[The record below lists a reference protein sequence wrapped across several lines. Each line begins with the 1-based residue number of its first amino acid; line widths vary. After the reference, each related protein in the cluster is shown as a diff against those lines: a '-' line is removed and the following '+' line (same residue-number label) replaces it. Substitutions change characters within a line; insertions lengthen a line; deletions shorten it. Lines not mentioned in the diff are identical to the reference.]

1 MKRSGCVLAL
11 LLVLTGGFCSARAG
25 ENPDAWAENFSAP
38 PDSAK
43 PWAYWWWLNGN
54 VSKEGITRDLEE
66 MKRQGINGVLIFQAG
81 GGATPPGVRFLS
93 PRWHELFQYALREA
107 NRLGMGVSINLCD
120 GWDSGGPWITADLAN
135 KKLVYSEVQV
145 DGQKKLSRILPLP
158 PVVDGYYRD
167 VAVVAVREKPTR
179 PLTPA
184 GVTASSTLGGYVG
197 EWNFAPPDAADGDP
211 ETFWSSA
218 KKLPNP
224 SQPAWLAFEYGE
236 PLAASGIYVLP
247 GPQNGPRDC
256 ELQASSD
263 GKAFSTVS
271 RFSLDQGQGRRV
283 EFPEVRARNFRL
295 LIMSAYGAPVQ
306 VAEAV
311 LLRKGDEPDVRPGI
325 KWWPFKSGNRSFWD
339 YPREGPAAMGEEYGD
354 DGTFDSKSSEAED
367 LTPSMAGD
375 GRIQWDVPSGRWT
388 IFRFGYT
395 LEGQRIRAE
404 SAGGAGGYE
413 ADMLDSASIDCH
425 FKNTA
430 ETMLADASST
440 GTKAL
445 KYLHIDSYEMGADV
459 RGQQPTW
466 SRTFREEF
474 KQRRGYDLLPY
485 LPALARRIVDN
496 RNTTDRFLADFRW
509 TIGDLMDERFWARFG
524 ELAHEHGIGIH
535 SETGYGTYPYPHID
549 GLRCAGN
556 NDVPMGEFW
565 FGTDIMSQFN
575 PWGNVIKTVA
585 NAAHI
590 YGRPLV
596 QAESF
601 TAWTHFKEYPQA
613 LKPVGDQAFL
623 DGLNRMVF
631 HQYTHQPVLDM
642 KPGWQYDAGTHFDRN
657 ITWWEQAGAFFQYLA
672 RCQYL
677 LQRGTFVADALY
689 FYGEGVTKYV
699 PSKQYLHPALPQGY
713 DFDAINAEVLL
724 HGLSVDH
731 GRLVLPSGMSYRVL
745 VMPEDGV
752 VSAEVLRR
760 IRDLVVAGAVVSGP
774 KPRRTPGLRGYPDSQ
789 KELVKLAGNVWGNCD
804 GRKVKERRLG
814 KGRIVWGKPLGEVL
828 AEEGVAPD
836 FEYRGKGEDASLG
849 FIHHA
854 ANNTEIYFLSNR
866 REQNESAECIFRV
879 SGKRPELWDPI
890 SGATRPLTAFRQS
903 GGRTSVPLEFAPFG
917 SWFVVFRQ
925 PIGKDV
931 NGTAGS
937 NFPVYA
943 NAQELS
949 GPWTV
954 SFDEKWGGP
963 AQAAFT
969 QLVSWTERP
978 EEGIKYYSGTATY
991 RKSFDLG
998 KALQGTQKRI
1008 SLDLGDVR
1016 YVAQVK
1022 LNGKDLGA
1030 VWTKP
1035 FRVEITG
1042 AVKPTGNVLE
1052 VEVVNLWVN
1061 RILGDAGLPPEKRYA
1076 HTNITYKKD
1085 EPLVE
1090 SGLLGPVRLL
1100 SIDNREMGSPEH
1112 GK

>member
-1 MKRSGCVLAL
+1 MKRFWYVLAL
-11 LLVLTGGFCSARAG
+11 FLALTGSFWSARAG
-25 ENPDAWAENFSAP
+25 ENTDALAESFYAP

-81 GGATPPGVRFLS
+81 GGTTPPGVQFLS
-93 PRWHELFQYALREA
+93 PQWHELFQYALREA
-107 NRLGMGVSINLCD
+107 SRLGMGVSINLCD
-120 GWDSGGPWITADLAN
+120 GWCSGGPWITPELAH

-145 DGQKKLSRILPLP
+145 EGQQKLSQILPLP
-158 PVVDGYYRD
+158 PVVGDFYRE
-167 VAVVAVREKPTR
+167 VAVVAVRERLNR
-179 PLTPA
+179 PLTPIA
-184 GVTASSTLGGYVG
+184 VTASSTLRDYLG
-197 EWNFAPPDAADGDP
+197 EWNSTPPDAADGDP
-211 ETFWSSA
+211 QTFWTSA
-218 KKLPNP
+218 NTAPSP
-224 SQPAWLAFEYGE
+224 SQPNWLAFEYRE
-236 PLAASGIYVLP
+236 PIAATGIYVLP
-247 GPQNGPRDC
+247 GPQNGPRNC
-256 ELQASSD
+256 ELQASDD

-271 RFSLDQGQGRRV
+271 RFSMENGKGRRV
-283 EFPEVRARNFRL
+283 EFPEVRAGNFRL
-295 LIMSAYGAPVQ
+295 LIVSAYGVPVK

-311 LLRKGDEPDVRPGI
+311 VLRKGDEPNVHPGI
-325 KWWPFKSGNRSFWD
+325 KWWRIKSGNRGIWN
-339 YPREGPAAMGEEYGD
+339 YPREGPVALGEEYSD
-354 DGTFDSKSSEAED
+354 DGTFDCKSSEAED
-367 LTPSMAGD
+367 LTQSMAAD
-375 GRIQWDVPSGRWT
+375 GRIQWDVPQGRWT

-395 LEGQRIRAE
+395 LGGQRTGPKT
-404 SAGGAGGYE
+404 GGGRGGYE
-413 ADMLDSASIDCH
+413 AGMLDSAPIECH

-430 ETMLADASST
+430 EPMLADALST

-445 KYLHIDSYEMGADV
+445 KYLHIDSFEVSG
-459 RGQQPTW
+459 GSQLPTW

-485 LPALARRIVDN
+485 LPALAMRIVDS
-496 RNTTDRFLADFRW
+496 REITDRFLADFRW

-524 ELAHEHGIGIH
+524 ELAHGHGVSIH
-535 SETGYGTYPYPHID
+535 SENGYGTWPFPHID

-556 NDVPMGEFW
+556 DDIPMGEFW
-565 FGTDIMSQFN
+565 FGSDIMSQFD
-575 PWGNVIKTVA
+575 PWGNAIKTMA

-623 DGLNRMVF
+623 DGLNRMVLS
-631 HQYTHQPVLDM
+631 QYTHQPLLDM
-642 KPGWQYDAGTHFDRN
+642 KPGLQFYAGTHFDRN
-657 ITWWEQAGAFFQYLA
+657 ITWWEQARAFFQYLA

-677 LQRGTFVADALY
+677 LQQGTFVADTLY
-689 FYGEGVTKYV
+689 FYGEGVTKFV

-713 DFDAINAEVLL
+713 DFDAINAEVLMR
-724 HGLSVDH
+724 GLSVDD

-752 VSAEVLRR
+752 VSAEVLRK

-774 KPRRTPGLRGYPDSQ
+774 KPARAPGLKGYPASQ
-789 KELVKLAGNVWGNCD
+789 DELKKLADEVWGDCD
-804 GRKVKERRLG
+804 GREVKERQLG
-814 KGRIVWGKPLGEVL
+814 RGRIVWGKPLGEVL

-849 FIHHA
+849 FIHYTVS
-854 ANNTEIYFLSNR
+854 NTEIYFLSNR
-866 REQNESAECIFRV
+866 HEQDESAECIFRV
-879 SGKRPELWDPI
+879 SGKRPELWDPV
-890 SGATRPLTAFRQS
+890 SGATRPVTAFRQS
-903 GGRTSVPLEFAPFG
+903 GGRTSVPLEFAPYG

-925 PIGKDV
+925 PIGKEV
-931 NGTAGS
+931 NGTASS

-969 QLVSWTERP
+969 KLVSWTERP

-998 KALQGTQKRI
+998 EALRGGQERI
-1008 SLDLGDVR
+1008 ALDLGDVR
-1016 YVAQVK
+1016 DVAQVR
-1022 LNGKDLGA
+1022 LNGKDLGP

-1035 FRVEITG
+1035 FRVDITE

-1061 RILGDAGLPPEKRYA
+1061 RILGDASLPPEKRYT
-1076 HTNITYKKD
+1076 HTNITYKKG

-1090 SGLLGPVRLL
+1090 SGLLGPVRLM
-1100 SIDNREMGSPEH
+1100 STNNREMGSPVPR
-1112 GK
+1112 